1 MTTVL
6 SSIDDA
12 PYARPVLYQQAYFN
26 DALRLE
32 IDRARSERQ
41 ALSVIFLSV
50 TEFSRGAAQRLLGFA
65 EQLPSRCFLGLLSSG
80 DYAFGLPGAN
90 VFQAN
95 AVLDQ
100 LLAWL
105 EEFDATAA
113 VMTLVNSEPPV
124 EVPRARR
131 RQGRMGPT
139 LRAA

>member
-1 MTTVL
+1 MTTIL
-6 SSIDDA
+6 PIEEA
-12 PYARPVLYQQAYFN
+12 PYERPVLYQQAYFN
-26 DALRLE
+26 DALRME
-32 IDRARSERQ
+32 IDRARADGQ

-50 TEFSRGAAQRLLGFA
+50 AEYSRGAAQRLLGFA

-100 LLAWL
+100 LLGWL
-105 EEFDATAA
+105 EEFDASAA
-113 VMTLVNSEPPV
+113 VMTLVNSASPAEEPRV
-124 EVPRARR
+124 RR

-139 LRAA
+139 MRAA